1 MTRLRL
7 SHIPLL
13 PVLLVVVG
21 LAVACGTASSPS
33 EPGGDVGNRA
43 PEFLGIANWI
53 NSEPLTM
60 EDLRDRVVLIDFWTY
75 TCVNCIRAMPYL
87 REWHD
92 KYAKEGLV
100 IVGVHA
106 PEFEFEKLTENVEA
120 SVEEFDLTYLIAQDN
135 EMGTWRA
142 YSNRAWPAKYLVGKD
157 GFVRYKHFGE
167 GSYQET
173 ERQVRD
179 ALRAAGANL
188 SDVWA
193 STAEELQFDSEA
205 INPDLDKRITREIYG
220 GFRCNDSRAGLYVIQ
235 SEYYEGPGR
244 MVDYEDPEEHNN
256 HYVYLQGPWFNG
268 LEELRHGRET
278 QNYEDY
284 LALKFSA
291 TSVNAVI
298 NADDAP
304 PFKV

>member
-1 MTRLRL
+1 
-7 SHIPLL
+7 
-13 PVLLVVVG
+13 
-21 LAVACGTASSPS
+21 
-33 EPGGDVGNRA
+33 
-43 PEFLGIANWI
+43 
-53 NSEPLTM
+53 M
-60 EDLRDRVVLIDFWTY
+60 EDLRGKVVLIDFWTY

-106 PEFEFEKLTENVEA
+106 PEFEFEKLTENMEG
-120 SVEEFDLTYLIAQDN
+120 SVEEFDLTYPIAQDN

-173 ERQVRD
+173 KRQIRD
-179 ALRAAGANL
+179 ALRAAGASL

-193 STAEELQFDSEA
+193 STAEEPQFDSEV
-205 INPDLDKRITREIYG
+205 RSREIYG
-220 GFRCNDSRAGLYVIQ
+220 GFRRNNSRAGLYVIQ

-244 MVDYEDPEEHNN
+244 VVDYEDPEGHNN